1 MKVFDWTNKI
11 NEDELKIVTQA
22 LNEGK
27 LIVFPTETV
36 YGIAGNGLTLSVVN
50 NLYQAKKRDYSK
62 PFTLMVN
69 DITKI
74 KDIAYVSENEEKVIK
89 KFMPGPITLILKKK
103 DCISNL
109 VTANSDTV
117 GVRIPNHKIAL
128 SILKSVDYPLATSSA
143 NISGSVNNSNIEDI
157 INDLENY
164 VDIFIKGNISSNLLA
179 STVVEIKNNEVNIL
193 RNGII
198 SKENIEKVIRK

>member
-50 NLYQAKKRDYSK
+50 NLYKAKKRDYSK

-117 GVRIPNHKIAL
+117 GVRIPNHEIAL

-198 SKENIEKVIRK
+198 SKENIEEVIRK

>member
-117 GVRIPNHKIAL
+117 GVRIPDHEIAL

-198 SKENIEKVIRK
+198 SKENIEEVIRK

>member
-143 NISGSVNNSNIEDI
+143 NISGSVNNSDIEDI

-198 SKENIEKVIRK
+198 SKENIEEVIRK

>member
-89 KFMPGPITLILKKK
+89 KFMLGQ
-103 DCISNL
+103 
-109 VTANSDTV
+109 
-117 GVRIPNHKIAL
+117 
-128 SILKSVDYPLATSSA
+128 
-143 NISGSVNNSNIEDI
+143 
-157 INDLENY
+157 
-164 VDIFIKGNISSNLLA
+164 
-179 STVVEIKNNEVNIL
+179 
-193 RNGII
+193 
-198 SKENIEKVIRK
+198 

>member
-143 NISGSVNNSNIEDI
+143 NISGSVNNSDIEDI
-157 INDLENY
+157 INDLANY

-198 SKENIEKVIRK
+198 SKENIEEVIRK

>member
-74 KDIAYVSENEEKVIK
+74 KDIAYVSENEEKVIN

-117 GVRIPNHKIAL
+117 GVRIPNHEIAL
-128 SILKSVDYPLATSSA
+128 SILKSVDYSLATSSA

-157 INDLENY
+157 INDLANY

-198 SKENIEKVIRK
+198 SKENIEEVIRK

>member
-117 GVRIPNHKIAL
+117 GVRIPNHEIAL

-143 NISGSVNNSNIEDI
+143 NISGSVNNLSLIHI
-157 INDLENY
+157 
-164 VDIFIKGNISSNLLA
+164 
-179 STVVEIKNNEVNIL
+179 
-193 RNGII
+193 
-198 SKENIEKVIRK
+198 

>member
-117 GVRIPNHKIAL
+117 GVRIPNHEIAL

-179 STVVEIKNNEVNIL
+179 YTVVEIKNNEVNIL

-198 SKENIEKVIRK
+198 SKENIEEVIRK